1 MRKETAQT
9 RDQEMEEKGV
19 NAYLPATKEKKRG
32 KIGRV
37 VATALACVLF
47 FGGGAASVWFSLDKE
62 IRTLI
67 KVKNTIDEEYY
78 KEIDDEAFYDAIFDA
93 VNGQLDDY
101 SEYMTASEYTQSS
114 NSLNGKHIGVGV
126 SFYKSDI
133 EQGKMKIAKVSGNS
147 PADNAGLLAGDCI
160 TGFGKTPESLT
171 LSEDYDAFVAFL
183 DTCAEGE
190 TLYLQA
196 QRGEENVLVSLS
208 RQSFVEN
215 YVFYRSKTTSYGFTG
230 KDATTLTE
238 RTDALTCLPDDT
250 AYIRLARFG
259 GEAVESF
266 GIAMSV
272 FKEEGK
278 KNLVV
283 DLRGN
288 GGGYMSVMQGI
299 ASYFCKNSNERKP
312 VAAVADYG
320 EKEEV
325 FKAQENYYWDYFKD
339 ESRVYILAD
348 SNSASASECLIGVM
362 VDYGAARY
370 EDICLVE
377 RNGVAKTYGKGIMQA
392 YFPLNLSGDKI
403 KLTTARVCWPVTKT
417 CIHDRGVLPE
427 DGAKTSAEYAV
438 AEEELSAAISALFD

>member
-1 MRKETAQT
+1 MGKKSTSKKQAKT
-9 RDQEMEEKGV
+9 GV
-19 NAYLPATKEKKRG
+19 NAYMPTTKEKKGR

-37 VATALACVLF
+37 VSTALACVLF

-67 KVKNTIDEEYY
+67 KVKNTIDAEYY
-78 KEIDDEAFYDAIFDA
+78 EEISDEAFYDAIFDA
-93 VNGQLDDY
+93 VNDQLDPY
-101 SEYMTASEYTQSS
+101 SQYLTATEYAQST
-114 NSLNGKHIGVGV
+114 NSLNGKYIGVGV
-126 SFYKSDI
+126 SFYTSDV
-133 EQGKMKIAKVSGNS
+133 EQGKMKIARVAGNS
-147 PADNAGLLAGDCI
+147 PAENAGLMAGDFI

-171 LSEDYDAFVAFL
+171 QSEDYDAFVAFL
-183 DTCAEGE
+183 NTCADGE

-196 QRGEENVLVSLS
+196 QRGEEKLLVALS
-208 RQSFVEN
+208 RESYVEN

-230 KDATTLTE
+230 EDATTLTA
-238 RTDALTCLPDDT
+238 RSDAFSCLPEDT
-250 AYIRLARFG
+250 AYIRLTRFG

-288 GGGYMSVMQGI
+288 GGGYLSVMQGI
-299 ASYFCKNSNERKP
+299 ASYFCKSSNEKKP
-312 VAAVADYG
+312 VAAIADYG

-325 FKAQENYYWDYFKD
+325 FNAYGNYYWEYFTD
-339 ESRVYILAD
+339 ESRICILAD

-362 VDYGAARY
+362 VDYGATAY
-370 EDICLVE
+370 SDICLVE
-377 RNGVAKTYGKGIMQA
+377 RGGVAKTYGKGIMQS
-392 YFPLNLSGDKI
+392 YFPLSLSGDMM